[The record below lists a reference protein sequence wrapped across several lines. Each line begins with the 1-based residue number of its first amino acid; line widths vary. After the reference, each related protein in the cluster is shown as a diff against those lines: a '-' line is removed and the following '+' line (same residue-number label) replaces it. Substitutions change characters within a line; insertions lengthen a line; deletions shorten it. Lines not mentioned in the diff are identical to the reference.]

1 MEKPFFAFWSLQLK
15 NKLEHI
21 NLVYIL
27 RQLKN
32 PLINTPLTDYEMHDG
47 DGVSRERERSKK
59 QKIEIQKRNN
69 QNCSK
74 KCENDL

>member
-32 PLINTPLTDYEMHDG
+32 PLINTQLPYP
-47 DGVSRERERSKK
+47 
-59 QKIEIQKRNN
+59 KIQGYDVYTKRLYKNWY
-69 QNCSK
+69 NC
-74 KCENDL
+74 KCLEAFL